1 MLSLLISYIWQ
12 VLPRDLVKQLVQCCS
27 TTLVQHLL
35 LNSMTNEGSLGT
47 QQLPPTISLLEAHTL
62 EEIRPARARQVI
74 QKGWTWIK
82 LDSQSH
88 TQQTSYLLPS
98 MVAVAT
104 GRFPLCTSKL
114 FPDMLSASVTYAKCY
129 IILTNSEMYSCTDLY
144 SLSWCLNSER
154 S

>member
-62 EEIRPARARQVI
+62 EEIRPARPRQVI
-74 QKGWTWIK
+74 QKDGRESSWTAKAIRSKQVTCYRRWSRWPLVDFHCAPANYFLTCYK
-82 LDSQSH
+82 HQ
-88 TQQTSYLLPS
+88 LL
-98 MVAVAT
+98 
-104 GRFPLCTSKL
+104 
-114 FPDMLSASVTYAKCY
+114 MLSATSFWQIQKCSPVQ
-129 IILTNSEMYSCTDLY
+129 ICILCPDA
-144 SLSWCLNSER
+144 
-154 S
+154 